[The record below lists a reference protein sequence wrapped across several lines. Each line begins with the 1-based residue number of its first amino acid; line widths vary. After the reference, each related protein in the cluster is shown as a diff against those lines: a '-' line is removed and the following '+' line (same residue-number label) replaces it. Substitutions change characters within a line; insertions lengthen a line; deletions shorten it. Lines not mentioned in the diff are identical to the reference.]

1 LWHHHLKKGR
11 QLTSAYN
18 QSNKPKTEE
27 KGGERGCCGNNLCLS
42 VSQPYSSNCGL
53 RLISCKTPASNV
65 RFWMSDISRTSKE
78 PFHSTC
84 YIIFH
89 QTKMQL
95 QNSRVAKQHK
105 TYTGSPTSITSNLKK
120 STISKQ
126 QNLNKTLLIKLMFVI
141 VMPDITRELE
151 QASLTFIKIPYS

>member
-1 LWHHHLKKGR
+1 
-11 QLTSAYN
+11 
-18 QSNKPKTEE
+18 
-27 KGGERGCCGNNLCLS
+27 
-42 VSQPYSSNCGL
+42 
-53 RLISCKTPASNV
+53 
-65 RFWMSDISRTSKE
+65 
-78 PFHSTC
+78 
-84 YIIFH
+84 
-89 QTKMQL
+89 MQL

>member
-1 LWHHHLKKGR
+1 MLTTNLTNPKQRKKEG
-11 QLTSAYN
+11 
-18 QSNKPKTEE
+18 
-27 KGGERGCCGNNLCLS
+27 KGGVVVTICLP
-42 VSQPYSSNCGL
+42 VSQPYSSNCGVRSL
-53 RLISCKTPASNV
+53 SCKTPASNV
-65 RFWMSDISRTSKE
+65 RFWISDISRTSKE
-78 PFHSTC
+78 PFHSTR

-105 TYTGSPTSITSNLKK
+105 TYTGSPTSITSNLEK
-120 STISKQ
+120 STIFKQ